1 MTRRR
6 IIAAV
11 AVALAVSV
19 PAVLIAAGG
28 EGDGRQKI
36 AVVFESASSLI
47 PENDVL
53 VAGVPVGVVETI
65 ELTEDLNA
73 RVVFNIDERFTPFH
87 QDASCELGTKLLLGE
102 KSVNCD
108 PGDPST
114 PLLAKGEDDL
124 QTVPLEQTSAPVDL
138 DLVLAGAR
146 LPYRQR
152 LQIVLNEFG
161 ALGAA
166 RGDDINEV
174 IRRANPALRDARK
187 VFEIL
192 NEQRS
197 ELKAALTDTDTIL
210 ASIAKDPDAL
220 GGFVREARNVTRRT
234 AAHADDID
242 QIVGELPSLLAEAR
256 PGLDQLDR
264 LTMAATPVARGL
276 KESAPDL
283 TDLAEELQPFADKAK
298 PALRTLDEVAVT
310 GRQAVDDSVESID
323 ALKPAAEGLDETL
336 HETFP
341 LTNNLT
347 KRGGPEGTM
356 SFIFNVMSSVTR
368 FDRWSHILPVRG
380 ATTPCTIYNTGPTLK
395 ECENRYDTDG
405 EGGIAG
411 GGEARKPAGPSGFA
425 NQVLTEAGRAAGA
438 EQKAKEDGEDDAAG
452 NDRGPRL
459 PEALDK
465 PVRETTDKVREGVDK
480 VKDTTGKLLDFL
492 LGP

>member
-1 MTRRR
+1 
-6 IIAAV
+6 
-11 AVALAVSV
+11 
-19 PAVLIAAGG
+19 
-28 EGDGRQKI
+28 
-36 AVVFESASSLI
+36 
-47 PENDVL
+47 
-53 VAGVPVGVVETI
+53 
-65 ELTEDLNA
+65 
-73 RVVFNIDERFTPFH
+73 
-87 QDASCELGTKLLLGE
+87 
-102 KSVNCD
+102 
-108 PGDPST
+108 
-114 PLLAKGEDDL
+114 
-124 QTVPLEQTSAPVDL
+124 VPLEQTSAPVDL

-174 IRRANPALRDARK
+174 IRRANPALRDARE

-197 ELKAALTDTDTIL
+197 ELKAALSDTDTIL

-220 GGFVREARNVTRRT
+220 GGFVEQARNVTRRT
-234 AAHADDID
+234 ADHADDID
-242 QIVGELPSLLAEAR
+242 QIVSQLPSLLAEAR

-264 LTMAATPVARGL
+264 LTVAATPVARGL
-276 KESAPDL
+276 KEAAPDL
-283 TDLAEELQPFADKAK
+283 TDLAEELQPFADEAR
-298 PALRTLDEVAVT
+298 PALRTLDEVAST
-310 GRQAVDDSVESID
+310 GRQAVKDSVGSID
-323 ALKPAAEGLDETL
+323 ALKPAAKGLDETL

-356 SFIFNVMSSVTR
+356 SFIFNVMSSVAR

-380 ATTPCTIYNTGPTLK
+380 ATTPCTTYNTGPTLK

-405 EGGIAG
+405 EAGIASRG
-411 GGEARKPAGPSGFA
+411 GRARKPAGPSGFA
-425 NQVLTEAGRAAGA
+425 DQVLTEAGRAAGA
-438 EQKAKEDGEDDAAG
+438 EQGAAKEDDEQDDPGEA
-452 NDRGPRL
+452 DRRPRL

-465 PVRETTDKVREGVDK
+465 PVRETTDKVREGVEK
-480 VKDTTGKLLDFL
+480 VKDSTGKLLDFL